1 MFVLN
6 SKRGQRFILKGLLVG
21 QDDLIER
28 VLTSVEQVSVHD
40 FLNIN
45 IQCCCSECSCSL
57 TGLSNSTDTS

>member
-6 SKRGQRFILKGLLVG
+6 SKRGQRGLLKEILVG

-28 VLTSVEQVSVHD
+28 VLTSVEQVRVHEC
-40 FLNIN
+40 IN
-45 IQCCCSECSCSL
+45 ITIHCCCSEDACSL